1 MDRPPETNAIK
12 IATVLPT
19 TAIKK
24 SEPVT
29 LKLRLEE
36 HVLETSIAQ
45 SVLTATV
52 NQHSAKLYLPKELI
66 VLLNQLCLECVDLE
80 DFVLTIIAPD
90 FSLYLMELI
99 PLLLETTIL
108 AHYANPHILTSEFMA
123 QMSLIASQDQRTYS
137 MS

>member
-1 MDRPPETNAIK
+1 MEQQCFTITSPTKEWIFLAEPFYPQPPQLDRPPETNAIK

-52 NQHSAKLYLPKELI
+52 NQLSAKLYLPKELI
-66 VLLNQLCLECVDLE
+66 VLLSQPCLECVDSE

-99 PLLLETTIL
+99 PLLLETTI
-108 AHYANPHILTSEFMA
+108 
-123 QMSLIASQDQRTYS
+123 
-137 MS
+137 